1 MAILRELDRVK
12 EMSTAT
18 ASNPLNTGSIAEIDP
33 ELPQQQAAERE
44 RQESHIELIASGTSP
59 ILQCSRHKVAS

>member
-1 MAILRELDRVK
+1 
-12 EMSTAT
+12 MSTAT

-33 ELPQQQAAERE
+33 ELAAAMAAERE
-44 RQESHIELIASGTSP
+44 RQESHIELIASENFT